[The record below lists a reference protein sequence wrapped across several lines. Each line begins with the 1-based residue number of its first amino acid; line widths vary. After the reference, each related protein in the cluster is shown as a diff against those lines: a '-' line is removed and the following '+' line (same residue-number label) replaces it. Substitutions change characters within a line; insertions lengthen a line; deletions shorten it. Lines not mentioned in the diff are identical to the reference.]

1 MLAWVWLSFALGA
14 GSQTAIVADDVTKGL
29 LQRAQYE
36 QVKISPDGQYLAI
49 AHHEEHGTTVTVL
62 DRKSLEQVSQID
74 PGNRGEVTS
83 LAWLGSEQLLVAANR
98 RDGTFAAPVVAPELF
113 LLNIHETH
121 AKPLPDSFSGV
132 IEGDDHHILVTR
144 CKFVDNKCLSELF
157 KLDTHHL
164 TSRGESITVAPVEGA
179 EFLIDHAGQP
189 RFTWAVDEDGIE
201 KLYERDSSGQWQLI
215 NDSKSSQV
223 YVEPKGISRDN
234 KFAFLI
240 TEQKSGPDVIQ
251 RYNLADNTRQDV
263 LRDTSSDPL
272 GLIFSLDQLE
282 PIGAN
287 FGPGRPMP
295 RFFNGNDTD
304 AQWRRALGAT
314 FADSLPVVI
323 SASADGN
330 LLIVETT
337 SDRDP
342 GSFYLFDKQ
351 AHKAQLLFHAKP
363 WLDLNKQLP
372 TESFSIKARDGL
384 MLNGFMT
391 LPAQTNHLPP
401 MVVMVHGGPFYIRDD
416 WDYNT
421 ETQLLAQHGYAVLRV
436 NYRGSSGFG
445 RDFMERG
452 YRQWGA
458 AMQDDV
464 TDATHWA
471 IDKGL
476 ADGKR
481 VCIYGGSYGGYA
493 ALMGAAREPQLY
505 RCVIGMAGVYDL
517 NRMYTWGDI
526 HRNHYGMVYLKT
538 VLGQD
543 KTQLAARSPV
553 ELASSITVP
562 VLLAHGT
569 LDGRV
574 PIQHAQAMRDA
585 LRKAGHPPL
594 YFEYTWEG
602 HGLYDEEHRKDFY
615 TRMLQ
620 FLDANIGDA
629 PANPVASH

>member
-1 MLAWVWLSFALGA
+1 MLAWLWLGVALGA
-14 GSQTAIVADDVTKGL
+14 SSQTAVVADDVTKGL

-36 QVKISPDGQYLAI
+36 QVKISPDGLYLAI

-62 DRKSLEQVSQID
+62 DRKSLEQVTQID

-98 RDGTFAAPVVAPELF
+98 RDGTFAAPTVAPELF
-113 LLNIHETH
+113 LLNIHEKH
-121 AKPLPDSFSGV
+121 AKPLPDNFAGV

-144 CKFVDNKCLSELF
+144 CKFVDNTCLSELF

-179 EFLIDHAGQP
+179 QFLIDHAGQP
-189 RFTWAVDEDGIE
+189 RFAWAVDEDGME
-201 KLYERDSSGQWQLI
+201 KAYERKNNGEWQLI
-215 NDSKSSQV
+215 NDSKSSHV
-223 YVEPKGISRDN
+223 YVQPEGISRDN
-234 KFAFLI
+234 KYALLI
-240 TEQKSGPDVIQ
+240 SEEKSGPNVLQ
-251 RYNLADNTRQDV
+251 RYDFADDTRQDV
-263 LRDTSSDPL
+263 LRDTTSDPL

-287 FGPGRPMP
+287 FGPGRPMS
-295 RFFNGNDTD
+295 RFFNGNDPD
-304 AQWRRALGAT
+304 AQWRRALGAA
-314 FADSLPVVI
+314 FADSVPVVV
-323 SASADGN
+323 SASSDGN
-330 LLIVETT
+330 LLIVGTS

-351 AHKAQLLFHAKP
+351 ARKAQLLFHSKP

-372 TESFSIKARDGL
+372 TQSFSVKARDGL
-384 MLNGFMT
+384 VLNGFIT
-391 LPAQTNHLPP
+391 LPAQADRLPP
-401 MVVMVHGGPFYIRDD
+401 MVVMVHGGPFYVRDD
-416 WDYNT
+416 WSYDT

-436 NYRGSSGFG
+436 NFRGSSGFG

-464 TDATHWA
+464 TDATRWA
-471 IDKGL
+471 IDNGIV
-476 ADGKR
+476 DGKR

-505 RCVIGMAGVYDL
+505 RCAIGMAGVYDL

-526 HRNHYGMVYLKT
+526 HRDRYGLLYLKT

-543 KTQLAARSPV
+543 KAQLASRSPV

-562 VLLAHGT
+562 VMLAHGT

-585 LRKAGHPPL
+585 LRKAGRPPL

-602 HGLYDEEHRKDFY
+602 HGLYDDEHRKDFY

-620 FLDANIGDA
+620 FLDAHIGDA